1 MKLHIKTILYV
12 AMQIFC
18 FYFIYFESLHC
29 VLISEDGFVQVK
41 VHVVDDIEEF
51 TDLDSLLETLAAI
64 LGCESS
70 SIKVDA
76 VQQTKSFIIVLLVKA
91 EFASLLL
98 QKDPEELKGL
108 STFNVDWIEIEKKL
122 VTIPQSE

>member
-1 MKLHIKTILYV
+1 M
-12 AMQIFC
+12 
-18 FYFIYFESLHC
+18 

-108 STFNVDWIEIEKKL
+108 SKYNVDWIEIEKKF
-122 VTIPQSE
+122 VAIPQSE